1 MPMVEPLLV
10 ELEQEAHATRRLLQC
25 LPADQLDW
33 RPHPAA
39 CSLGHLAMHI
49 AEAQRRVAEMI
60 QRDAAEGLPAA
71 EETPASVNAIAVAF
85 EENLATAKSLLSR
98 MSDDDLAKPW
108 SLTRDG
114 EPVFAATKLG
124 MVRMIMLN
132 HVYHHR
138 GQLSMYLR
146 TLGVALPPIY
156 GPFG

>member
-1 MPMVEPLLV
+1 MVETFLV

-33 RPHPAA
+33 RPHPQA
-39 CSLGHLAMHI
+39 CSLGQLAMHI
-49 AEAQRRVAEMI
+49 AETQRRVAEMI
-60 QRDAAEGLPAA
+60 QHDAAEGSFAP
-71 EETPASVNAIAVAF
+71 EESPASVTAIAVAF
-85 EENLATAKSLLSR
+85 EENLATAKSLLAR
-98 MSDDDLAKPW
+98 MSDDDLARPW
-108 SLTRDG
+108 SLTRNG

-124 MVRMIMLN
+124 MVRMILLN

-146 TLGVALPPIY
+146 TLGVTLPPIY